1 MSDWHDLEGEF
12 RRAIDALSQNIAQV
26 CADCAAIYTM
36 ELEGTVP
43 VGSYGDSPLLRQA
56 MLQTGDLQTTEG
68 MATIG
73 ISPLSLLGDP
83 ENDAPR
89 GTIRAFLAWWD
100 KTQVAEEDDETPTLG
115 IGEPFIHAWW
125 SLSKQQKEALEEQRE
140 AGKFGGKPPMA
151 PYWWVQE
158 EGNAGARVLGQ
169 HYIARAWNLA
179 LPKMN
184 TRVLQLRLF

>member
-89 GTIRAFLAWWD
+89 GTIRDFLAWWRETEE
-100 KTQVAEEDDETPTLG
+100 KEEDDETPSTG
-115 IGEPFIHAWW
+115 KTAFFHPWW

-140 AGKFGGKPPMA
+140 AGMFGGKPPMA

-158 EGNAGARVLGQ
+158 EGNAGAMVVGQ